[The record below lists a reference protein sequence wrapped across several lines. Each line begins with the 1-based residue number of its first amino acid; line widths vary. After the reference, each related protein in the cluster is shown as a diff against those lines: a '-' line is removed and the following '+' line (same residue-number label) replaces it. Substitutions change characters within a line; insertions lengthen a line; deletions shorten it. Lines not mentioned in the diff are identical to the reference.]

1 MNKPDSLIGPGS
13 KRGLWCLLALPL
25 VALASITAG
34 EAMAQDN
41 ACDFF
46 KGKTVELVVP
56 FEPGGGFDIYGRM
69 VAKFMGDELGA
80 AHMIVRNQP
89 GAGGLLATNQTW
101 KAKPDG
107 LRIQLMSISGM
118 MTAEVGGA
126 EGVGFKSGEFSWIGR
141 VTGEPDIIATSPEG
155 GVDSVEALKKISSE
169 RKVRIGSSGVGD
181 IDYVEAELLKIIFNL
196 NSDIITG
203 FSGAPEVYTS
213 LARGELDLFAS
224 SLSGAVVAVKA
235 ASGKPLWVF
244 GTEKTDVMPD
254 VTPLS
259 EVVDPKFL
267 PLVEAH
273 SNVIAAGRA
282 IAAPPGVDEA
292 RLTCLRDAF
301 DRTMTGDGLK
311 EESKKLNRPVQPL
324 SGAEMDKMITSVTE
338 GAPQVYVDLL
348 KQTYGQ

>member
-1 MNKPDSLIGPGS
+1 MKKPDILKKAGTW
-13 KRGLWCLLALPL
+13 RLLAMPL
-25 VALASITAG
+25 AAVITAAAG

-69 VAKFMGDELGA
+69 VAKFMSDELGVS
-80 AHMIVRNQP
+80 HMIVRNQP

-101 KAKPDG
+101 KSKPDG
-107 LRIQLMSISGM
+107 LRIQLMSTSGM
-118 MTAEVGGA
+118 ITAEVGGA

-155 GVDSVEALKKISSE
+155 GVEGVDALARISAE

-181 IDYVEAELLKIIFNL
+181 IDYVEAELLKIIFDL

-213 LARGELDLFAS
+213 LARGELDLFTS

-235 ASGKPLWVF
+235 ESGKPLWVF
-244 GTEKTDVMPD
+244 DTEGTDVMPD
-254 VTPLS
+254 VKPLS
-259 EVVDPKFL
+259 EVIDPQFL

-282 IAAPPGVDEA
+282 LAAPPGVDEA

-301 DRTMTGDGLK
+301 DRTMAGEGLM
-311 EESKKLNRPVQPL
+311 EESRKLNRPVQPL
-324 SGAEMDKMITSVTE
+324 TGAEIDEMISSVTE